1 MLARRRHGRTV
12 TVGVVLFVL
21 ADECKSNIYFRF
33 QPRKICVLKCSLF
46 DSLRQLVANFV
57 RCLALPKCML
67 KSRNIADGVLNKSCG
82 KTLKNKKNKKIYL
95 FNFPPKKSCH
105 FFFRAFWLPRSLA
118 GLCDDLLPKDGGLMS
133 QRWRLFTL
141 HLGLKGVVICWV
153 KAFLESRGQGVIGP
167 LHEYEIAASMMLI
180 HTPDKYCQS

>member
-95 FNFPPKKSCH
+95 FNFPPKKSPLS
-105 FFFRAFWLPRSLA
+105 FFLPGFLA
-118 GLCDDLLPKDGGLMS
+118 AAVFGRPLWRLAPK
-133 QRWRLFTL
+133 RWRLDVTEVKTVHFTS
-141 HLGLKGVVICWV
+141 GSKGGGD
-153 KAFLESRGQGVIGP
+153 LLS
-167 LHEYEIAASMMLI
+167 
-180 HTPDKYCQS
+180 

>member
-1 MLARRRHGRTV
+1 MLACRRHGRTV

-67 KSRNIADGVLNKSCG
+67 KSRNIADGVLNKSG
-82 KTLKNKKNKKIYL
+82 EKTLKNNNNKKKSICLIFLQKIPFVIFSSGL
-95 FNFPPKKSCH
+95 FGCRGLWQASVTTCSQKMAAWCH
-105 FFFRAFWLPRSLA
+105 RGEDCSLY
-118 GLCDDLLPKDGGLMS
+118 
-133 QRWRLFTL
+133 
-141 HLGLKGVVICWV
+141 IWV
-153 KAFLESRGQGVIGP
+153 
-167 LHEYEIAASMMLI
+167 
-180 HTPDKYCQS
+180 